1 MTDIRANS
9 DLPQSDEDRLPW
21 LEAVEE
27 EDRGDGPTAA
37 KLVAFVVIG
46 LVAIGLIV
54 GGLFW
59 LGNRGQEAGPAG
71 EPELIAAADQP
82 YKRRPDEAGGMK
94 VDDKASTSLAAS
106 EGSDPR
112 GAIDVNA
119 VAEAPMVGGNK
130 APLPAA
136 AEPKQAAPAAPA
148 PKQQPAAAPAPA
160 AGGGGGATVQLGAFP
175 NGAAAERAWKALS
188 GRFAYLA
195 PLTHSVVVANVNGKT
210 YYRLRASGPGAAGIC
225 ARLKVAGEQCLKV
238 D

>member
-1 MTDIRANS
+1 MTDIRATD
-9 DLPQSDEDRLPW
+9 DLKQSDEDRLPW

-37 KLVAFVVIG
+37 KLIAFVVIG

-59 LGNRGQEAGPAG
+59 LGNRGSEAGPGG

-106 EGSDPR
+106 EGSDAK
-112 GAIDVNA
+112 GNIDVTA
-119 VAEAPMVGGNK
+119 VAEAPMVGGPK
-130 APLPAA
+130 APQQPATQ
-136 AEPKQAAPAAPA
+136 PKQPAPAPAAPA
-148 PKQQPAAAPAPA
+148 PTQQQPAAPA
-160 AGGGGGATVQLGAFP
+160 AGGGATVQLGAFP

-238 D
+238 